1 MDALIESITELV
13 LAELQAPQKPDLP
26 GRKLLLCPAR
36 GTDLSGPVYDA
47 LRKLDVGWLVTVW
60 PGFDEAQVN
69 RALGG
74 RPWRPASGSPDDLVR
89 SVQAVILP
97 SLTLELLPRL
107 AILLGDLPPVQM
119 AIAGLVQGVPVLAAS
134 EEADRFQRHAAR
146 LPSKLCGVVQQHLQT
161 VQHLGVQLY
170 PAEALVQQLT
180 HPQAQA
186 APRQGRD
193 VITEEDLLRAVQ
205 AGQKVFEV
213 SPGAIVTPLAR
224 ETARVRGIEVR
235 HL

>member
-13 LAELQAPQKPDLP
+13 LAELQAPPKPDLP

-36 GTDLSGPVYDA
+36 ATELSGPVYEA
-47 LRKLDVGWLVTVW
+47 LRKLDVGWLVAVW
-60 PGFDEAQVN
+60 PGFPEAQVD

-74 RPWRPASGSPDDLVR
+74 RPWRPATGSPDDLVR
-89 SVQAVILP
+89 SVEAVVLP

-134 EEADRFQRHAAR
+134 EEPDRFRRHAAR
-146 LPSKLCGVVQQHLQT
+146 LPSGLTAVVRQHLQT
-161 VQHLGVQLY
+161 VESLGVRLY
-170 PAEALVQQLT
+170 PAEALAQQLGQSSV
-180 HPQAQA
+180 PA
-186 APRQGRD
+186 RSQGRD

-205 AGQKVFEV
+205 AGQQVFEV
-213 SPGAIVTPLAR
+213 APGAIVTPLAR

-235 HL
+235 YR